1 MRILRHAEWHSQANA
16 VRRERGPRGLFD
28 GNASATAAGLT
39 RGRVSAR
46 EVRGAG
52 ARHHPLGRLFAAVAL
67 APQAALAAS
76 PTPVAA
82 GQAVQVAAGLA
93 LVLLLIAAAAWAA
106 RRLQGLRPH
115 GHGRIRILEGLAVG
129 AREKLLL
136 VEVDG
141 SRVLLGMCPGRIAT
155 LHTFA
160 GESPPPPSFAHA
172 LDAARGAPALT
183 LP

>member
-1 MRILRHAEWHSQANA
+1 MRIFGHAEWPSQADA
-16 VRRERGPRGLFD
+16 VRCERGQRGPFD
-28 GNASATAAGLT
+28 GTAGATAAHRAGERAST
-39 RGRVSAR
+39 R
-46 EVRGAG
+46 EVGA
-52 ARHHPLGRLFAAVAL
+52 AEPRHHSLGRLFAAVAL
-67 APQAALAAS
+67 GPQAALAAS
-76 PTPVAA
+76 PAPVAA

-115 GHGRIRILEGLAVG
+115 GRGRIRIIEGLAVG

-160 GESPPPPSFAHA
+160 GESPPPSFAHA